1 MSILS
6 GVKNF
11 CENYTIVGRMLQGE
25 DVITAGKTIFE
36 KNIEDTKS
44 MFENMGNPFIV
55 PDLAEKMEQ
64 VAGFFGSL
72 DGSIST
78 GNLPYPELP
87 DEPAGGNI

>member
-1 MSILS
+1 
-6 GVKNF
+6 
-11 CENYTIVGRMLQGE
+11 
-25 DVITAGKTIFE
+25 
-36 KNIEDTKS
+36 